1 MADTNK
7 ETLVQKLTDIADG
20 FRTSRSLTETLSLD
34 DMAILAAV
42 PITGGG
48 GEGDKNLTVYT
59 LDQFTFDGSTCTNFD
74 ASKNKYLGT
83 LLNGCIIP
91 YSNGGTVID
100 TIRGAELTNDS
111 YSVSRF
117 SGYNAVMLPEN
128 ITEIA
133 NGCFNESTIEQIFI
147 EDRVKIKGD
156 RNFRNCPNL
165 KTLDTTKID
174 VSEATQLRT
183 LFQQCHSLAT
193 LDVSNWDTSNV
204 TDIQFCFNGMTG
216 LRTLDLS
223 TWDTSKLVNMP
234 YVFQSMTYLETLN
247 LTGWDT
253 SKVTNMTAL
262 FLEAR
267 YLKTVL
273 GSIDMLSNLN
283 ATNMFYGCYALQDIT
298 LKNIRYSLSFV
309 DCRSLSNASVLNIAQ
324 ELWDKTGHPLQ
335 QISFYAVP
343 LSYINNTYVKLIP
356 ITAAMREQD
365 PYIDNKK
372 PCEVCESTD
381 AGAMTL
387 RDYILSKNWA
397 IS

>member
-1 MADTNK
+1 MADINK

-34 DMAILAAV
+34 DMATLAAV
-42 PITGGG
+42 PISGGG
-48 GEGDKNLTVYT
+48 GEGDKNLAVYS
-59 LDQFTFDGSTCTNFD
+59 LEQFTFDGSACTNFD
-74 ASKNKYLGT
+74 ATKNKYMGT

-100 TIRGAELTNDS
+100 TISGAELINDS
-111 YSVSRF
+111 YSKSRF
-117 SGYNAVMLPEN
+117 RDYDIIVLPES

-133 NGCFNESTIEQIFI
+133 NGCFNESNIGQIVIEG
-147 EDRVKIKGD
+147 RVKIKGD
-156 RNFRNCPNL
+156 RTFRNCGFL

-183 LFQQCHSLAT
+183 LFQNCRELSS

-204 TDIQFCFNGMTG
+204 TDIQFCFNGVS
-216 LRTLDLS
+216 RIETLDLS
-223 TWDTSKLVNMP
+223 NWDTSKVVNMP
-234 YVFQSMTYLETLN
+234 CAFQVMNSLKTLN

-253 SKVTNMTAL
+253 SKVTNMNEL
-262 FLEAR
+262 FFSTGN
-267 YLKTVL
+267 LKTVL
-273 GSIDMLSNLN
+273 GSIDMLSNLYSGR
-283 ATNMFYGCYALQDIT
+283 MFYECYNLTDIT
-298 LKNIRYSLSFV
+298 LKNIQYTLSLS
-309 DCRSLSNASVLNIAQ
+309 DCRSLSNASILNIAQ
-324 ELWDKTGHPLQ
+324 ELWDKTGNPLQ
-335 QISFYAVP
+335 QISLHSNAKT
-343 LSYINNTYVKLIP
+343 YINNTYVKLIP

-372 PCEVCESTD
+372 PCELCSSTD